1 MHIDSLLQ
9 ENIQNI
15 NFARRIWGNQ
25 YRKHFKSL
33 LAYDLLEKTVG
44 QQSAD
49 CWLTDFLGG
58 AVLHF
63 FWKSVLQLGK
73 NPMIQFLIIY
83 VIT

>member
-44 QQSAD
+44 QQLAD
-49 CWLTDFLGG
+49 
-58 AVLHF
+58 
-63 FWKSVLQLGK
+63 
-73 NPMIQFLIIY
+73 N
-83 VIT
+83 

>member
-25 YRKHFKSL
+25 YRSIFKSL
-33 LAYDLLEKTVG
+33 LAYDLSEKTVG

-49 CWLTDFLGG
+49 CWPTVGQQIFWGEL
-58 AVLHF
+58 F
-63 FWKSVLQLGK
+63 FTFFES
-73 NPMIQFLIIY
+73 QFY
-83 VIT
+83 N

>member
-25 YRKHFKSL
+25 QYRSILLKSL
-33 LAYDLLEKTVG
+33 LAYDLLKKTVG

-49 CWLTDFLGG
+49 CWPTVGQKIFLGE
-58 AVLHF
+58 LF
-63 FWKSVLQLGK
+63 FTFFES
-73 NPMIQFLIIY
+73 QFY
-83 VIT
+83 N

>member
-49 CWLTDFLGG
+49 RFFGGSCSSLFLK
-58 AVLHF
+58 VSF
-63 FWKSVLQLGK
+63 TTRQESNDSVFNNLCY
-73 NPMIQFLIIY
+73 NLIKC
-83 VIT
+83 